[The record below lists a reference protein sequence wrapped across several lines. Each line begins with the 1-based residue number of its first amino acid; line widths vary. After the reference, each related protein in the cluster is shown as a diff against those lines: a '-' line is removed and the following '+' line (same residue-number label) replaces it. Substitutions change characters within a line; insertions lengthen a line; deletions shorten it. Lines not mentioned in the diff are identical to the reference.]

1 MKAIACLVAAAL
13 ALSACSSTDSTTT
26 VSDVESKLDTAT
38 LVLSTVEVA
47 RALYPTFKPCGTL
60 AAGPICYDPTVAAA
74 ADKIISGLD
83 TTIATA
89 RAALAA
95 IGTGGKPDLPALVK
109 SLADAL
115 VKANQILVSLKG

>member
-1 MKAIACLVAAAL
+1 MKAIACLAAL
-13 ALSACSSTDSTTT
+13 ALSVSACASKDGTTT
-26 VSDVESKLDTAT
+26 VADVESKLDTAT

-60 AAGPICYDPTVAAA
+60 AAGPICYDPTVAAT
-74 ADKIISGLD
+74 ADKVISGMD
-83 TTIATA
+83 TTIAAA

-115 VKANQILVSLKG
+115 IKANEILVSLKG